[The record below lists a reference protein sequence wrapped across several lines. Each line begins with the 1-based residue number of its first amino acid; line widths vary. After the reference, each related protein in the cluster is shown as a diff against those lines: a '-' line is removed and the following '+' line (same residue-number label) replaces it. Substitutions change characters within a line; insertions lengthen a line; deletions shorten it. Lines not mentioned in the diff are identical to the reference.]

1 MDIRGG
7 AEVFGAEIRGILHED
22 PRQEPRIE
30 SIKGMGAMMTRRE
43 ELIAIIKRLPAGLSP
58 GNNGPGHYE
67 IDLPGAETTEDIW
80 LEFQAAINDDTL
92 QNQEKLAIL
101 SEAAVA
107 ARELVE
113 MEA

>member
-1 MDIRGG
+1 
-7 AEVFGAEIRGILHED
+7 
-22 PRQEPRIE
+22 
-30 SIKGMGAMMTRRE
+30 MMTRRE